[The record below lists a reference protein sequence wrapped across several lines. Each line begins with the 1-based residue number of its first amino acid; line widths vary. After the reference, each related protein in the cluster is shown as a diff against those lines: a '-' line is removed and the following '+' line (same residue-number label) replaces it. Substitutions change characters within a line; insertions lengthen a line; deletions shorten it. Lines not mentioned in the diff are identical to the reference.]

1 MSLSPSTEEC
11 ITVGCVPGPLQ
22 WPPRDVSTRGAVL
35 AYWGVSAYFV
45 SVQLS
50 NLLVYNY
57 QTNATAGQKPRSPCE
72 QTDASENITFPCIR

>member
-1 MSLSPSTEEC
+1 MCTG
-11 ITVGCVPGPLQ
+11 TAAVAT
-22 WPPRDVSTRGAVL
+22 TRCQYKGGGVNL
-35 AYWGVSAYFV
+35 LGVSAYFV